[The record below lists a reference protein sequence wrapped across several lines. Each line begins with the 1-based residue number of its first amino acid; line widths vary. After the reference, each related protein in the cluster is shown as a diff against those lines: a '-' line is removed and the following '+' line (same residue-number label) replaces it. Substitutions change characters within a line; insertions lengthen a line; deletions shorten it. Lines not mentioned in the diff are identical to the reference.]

1 MSTLYDQDAG
11 VPIFPEVDRRSTA
24 RRSADRSIIAD
35 QAETIRALEG
45 RLTLAKEHSGARLEL
60 LKLAV
65 AHAEQL
71 QEQLGEAV
79 ALLREVQPVLDVSGH
94 LWEHV
99 DAFLAGLES

>member
-45 RLTLAKEHSGARLEL
+45 RLAMRDAGIERLNATIRNWEQWANNL
-60 LKLAV
+60 LPRKN
-65 AHAEQL
+65 
-71 QEQLGEAV
+71 
-79 ALLREVQPVLDVSGH
+79 DDS
-94 LWEHV
+94 
-99 DAFLAGLES
+99 